1 MSVPE
6 NLLFTKDHEWARID
20 NDLAVIG
27 ITDFAQSSLGDI
39 TFIDLPKVGQVL
51 KQGDFYATVESVKA
65 ASDVYAPF
73 SGEVVKVN
81 EQLLNSPDMVNKSPY
96 ENGWFAVVK
105 ISDKVESQKLMSAAD
120 YKKYLESI
128 AK

>member
-20 NDLAVIG
+20 DDLAVIG
-27 ITDFAQSSLGDI
+27 ITDFAQNSLGDI
-39 TFIDLPKVGQVL
+39 TFIDLPKVGQAL
-51 KQGDFYATVESVKA
+51 RQGDFYATVESVKA
-65 ASDVYAPF
+65 ASDVYAPL

-81 EQLLNSPDMVNKSPY
+81 ELLLNSPDMVNKFPY
-96 ENGWFAVVK
+96 EDGWFAVVK
-105 ISDKVESQKLMSAAD
+105 ISDKAESQKLMPAGD